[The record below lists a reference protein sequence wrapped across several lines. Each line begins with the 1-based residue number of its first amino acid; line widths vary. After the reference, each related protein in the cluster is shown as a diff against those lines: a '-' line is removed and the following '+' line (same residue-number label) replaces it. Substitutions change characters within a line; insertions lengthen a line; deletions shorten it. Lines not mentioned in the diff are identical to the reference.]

1 MPKTNKSIMGGNL
14 YIADSD
20 TLISSDEDIVSGKI
34 PEGYV
39 YIDSV
44 AKAE

>member
-1 MPKTNKSIMGGNL
+1 MGGNL

-20 TLISSDEDIVSGKI
+20 TLISSVEDRVSGKI

-44 AKAE
+44 AKAELLFILK